1 MNIPEYEEMY
11 KLESFYWWFV
21 ARRRL
26 LDSLVSDIARE
37 FSRPI
42 ILDVGCGTGIN
53 YSVLSKHGE
62 TFSSDAAENALRFSK
77 SRGIDGLVRSQV
89 EALPFGSS
97 VFDIVTALDMLEH
110 VDDDLAAL
118 DELLRVTND
127 RGKIG

>member
-26 LDSLVSDIARE
+26 LDSMVSVLARE
-37 FSRPI
+37 FDRPV

-62 TFSSDAAENALRFSK
+62 TFSSDASENALRFSK
-77 SRGIDGLVRSQV
+77 SRGIECLVRSQV
-89 EALPFGSS
+89 ESLPFGASR
-97 VFDIVTALDMLEH
+97 FDIVTALD
-110 VDDDLAAL
+110 
-118 DELLRVTND
+118 
-127 RGKIG
+127 